1 MPKGSANSLRSSQ
14 RKSLLGPATGKGKIC
29 YGDEVVLAGA
39 HRMPFSSAVRA
50 GDFVFVSGVTAIDI
64 NGAHNLVGIEAQTH
78 SVLGTIRD
86 VLARAGCELA
96 DVVKTTVW
104 LDDPRDFMNF
114 NRVYREYFPKDPPA
128 RSTVQS
134 SLMLD
139 GKVEIE
145 AVAYRP
151 LINLDAKR

>member
-1 MPKGSANSLRSSQ
+1 MPKSLKNPPRRSPQKASE
-14 RKSLLGPATGKGKIC
+14 PAAVSKRKIC
-29 YGDEVVLAGA
+29 YGEEVVLAGA

-50 GDFVFVSGVTAIDI
+50 GDFVFVSGVTAIDA
-64 NGAHNLVGIEAQTH
+64 NGAHDLVGIEAQTRR
-78 SVLGTIRD
+78 VLDSIRD
-86 VLARAGCELA
+86 VLSKAGCELA

-114 NRVYREYFPKDPPA
+114 NRIYREYFPKEPPA
-128 RSTVQS
+128 RSCVRS

-145 AVAYRP
+145 AIAYRP
-151 LINLDAKR
+151 LAIG

>member
-1 MPKGSANSLRSSQ
+1 MPKSLKYPIRRSP
-14 RKSLLGPATGKGKIC
+14 RKAPTRPTAGKGKIC

-50 GDFVFVSGVTAIDI
+50 GDFVFVSGVTAIDP
-64 NGAHNLVGIEAQTH
+64 NGAHVLVGIEAQTH

-114 NRVYREYFPKDPPA
+114 NRVYREYFPEKPPA
-128 RSTVQS
+128 RSCVRS

-145 AVAYRP
+145 AIAYRP
-151 LINLDAKR
+151 LAN